1 MQDKLKARL
10 FGEIKELMDVLQL
23 KEHSQLINNR
33 LIKIKI
39 VKNVLKVK
47 KIKFFFVKPNINNF
61 DVDELMD
68 IYYALVWRLI
78 NRYKT
83 VIA

>member
-10 FGEIKELMDVLQL
+10 FGEIQELMNVLQL
-23 KEHSQLINNR
+23 KEHSQLIKDR
-33 LIKIKI
+33 LIKFKI
-39 VKNVLKVK
+39 VRNNLKVK
-47 KIKFFFVKPNINNF
+47 KLKFFFVRPNINDF
-61 DVDELMD
+61 DADELMD
-68 IYYALVWRLI
+68 VYYALVWKLI